1 MSKANTRS
9 AMTKSKASATTSRI
23 APLNFAAGARPFART
38 FECVIER
45 QKRKTLTLHVNHK
58 QVIVRCPQRVS
69 ERSIQEFVADNRD
82 WIEKR
87 LHAEA
92 LRYRESLR
100 IEKGAKIFYRARE
113 LTIEFK
119 EGRKE
124 RVIVSGDRFIIQGHK
139 LTAAKARVQV
149 EDFLID
155 KASDYILPR
164 AKGLAKYLG
173 VDHKITEIRL
183 RKTKSKWGHCT
194 SQGILQYN
202 WLIMLAPYS
211 IIDYMISHEVC
222 HLVHMDHSKRF
233 WNLVESVCPE
243 YEHYIDWLQAHEHR
257 FWF

>member
-1 MSKANTRS
+1 MSRS
-9 AMTKSKASATTSRI
+9 SRVSDARGGASQSRI
-23 APLNFAAGARPFART
+23 IALKFAAGERSFARPFT
-38 FECVIER
+38 CEVER
-45 QKRKTLTLHVNHK
+45 SKRKTLALHVSHK
-58 QVIVRCPQRVS
+58 KVVVRCPWQASRREVW
-69 ERSIQEFVADNRD
+69 EFVNSSRD

-87 LHAEA
+87 LYEEA

-100 IEKGAKIFYRARE
+100 IERGATIFYRARE

-119 EGRKE
+119 EGRKQ
-124 RVIVSGDRFIIQGHK
+124 RVLVQGDRFIIQGHK
-139 LTAAKARVQV
+139 LTPARARVQV
-149 EDFLID
+149 EDYLID

-164 AKGLAKYLG
+164 ARALARYLG

-194 SQGILQYN
+194 SRGVLQYN

-222 HLVHMDHSKRF
+222 HLVHMDHSRRF
-233 WNLVESVCPE
+233 WNLVESVCPGHE
-243 YEHYIDWLQAHEHR
+243 RYVDWLQAHEHR